1 MCDQAAGVELLN
13 SGAFS
18 EAESHLRFAIAQ
30 TAGEK
35 NVHGLQNAEQFMWTR
50 RLAESLIGQ
59 GKFEEATRCL
69 KPAIK
74 QLQIKYGPN
83 DEDVLDCKYL
93 LAESLFGEGK
103 RHDADPI
110 AQSILEGLHGNLKR
124 GPDHFTTLKCRA
136 LCALYQKK
144 QCKSIA
150 KGLAQSTLE
159 ALESVLEQAET
170 RVEAGGRKLMEPELL
185 AAEKVRGFLAQVLD
199 PEADGK
205 AKDSR
210 ASSKSSTCVPD
221 SEYAASDFGGS
232 RCPSKA

>member
-1 MCDQAAGVELLN
+1 
-13 SGAFS
+13 
-18 EAESHLRFAIAQ
+18 
-30 TAGEK
+30 
-35 NVHGLQNAEQFMWTR
+35 MWTR

-69 KPAIK
+69 KPAIR
-74 QLQIKYGPN
+74 QLQIKYGTN
-83 DEDVLDCKYL
+83 DEDVLDFKYL
-93 LAESLFGEGK
+93 LAESLFGQGK
-103 RHDADPI
+103 R
-110 AQSILEGLHGNLKR
+110 QSILEGLHGNLRR

-150 KGLAQSTLE
+150 KGLAKSTLG
-159 ALESVLEQAET
+159 ALESVLEKAET
-170 RVEAGGRKLMEPELL
+170 REEAGGRKLMEPERL

-205 AKDSR
+205 AKASR

-232 RCPSKA
+232 RRPSKS